1 MGRRTKKRDLA
12 DIPPGHHTP
21 LDYALASR
29 DTKTLDMVK
38 AAIMHKQV
46 LLAYQPIVNA
56 ADLKTPAF
64 YEGLIR
70 VLDDTGR
77 IIPAKDFMDTIED
90 TEIGRQMDCLA
101 LETGLEALARYPAL
115 RLSINMSARSIGYRR
130 WTKSLE
136 RALDDHPHIAERLIL
151 EISEKS
157 AMHVPELVID
167 FMDDLQAKGISFAL
181 DDFGSGFTSFKY
193 FKDFFFDIIKFDGQL
208 TRDIHL
214 DQENQIIAGGIS
226 NIARN
231 LDMLTV
237 ASRVERREDATVL
250 SDLGF
255 NCLQGFLFG
264 APTVKPPWE
273 NRKSKRSA
281 A

>member
-1 MGRRTKKRDLA
+1 MGV
-12 DIPPGHHTP
+12 IF
-21 LDYALASR
+21 
-29 DTKTLDMVK
+29 
-38 AAIMHKQV
+38 Q
-46 LLAYQPIVNA
+46 
-56 ADLKTPAF
+56 
-64 YEGLIR
+64 
-70 VLDDTGR
+70 
-77 IIPAKDFMDTIED
+77 
-90 TEIGRQMDCLA
+90 
-101 LETGLEALARYPAL
+101 
-115 RLSINMSARSIGYRR
+115 
-130 WTKSLE
+130 
-136 RALDDHPHIAERLIL
+136 
-151 EISEKS
+151 ISEKS

-273 NRKSKRSA
+273 KRKSKRSA